1 LAGVVVIFLIFG
13 VLSYSEHLYLRKYG
27 GAEV

>member
-1 LAGVVVIFLIFG
+1 VVVVIFLIFG
-13 VLSYSEHLYLRKYG
+13 ILSYSEHLYLRKYG